1 MAGECKQLTP
11 PPAAGHNTKE
21 VSQLARRKSEDSY
34 TLPDLQARGLAAL
47 CEEFFAMPGVEE
59 EYQAWLE
66 AKKGKKSG
74 VRAMWGIHEISELN
88 TNRLLREKLNQ
99 GKRIKYLL

>member
-11 PPAAGHNTKE
+11 PPAGHNTKE

-74 VRAMWGIHEISELN
+74 VRATPHPPVAGTPLEGEPYEVTAL
-88 TNRLLREKLNQ
+88 
-99 GKRIKYLL
+99 

>member
-1 MAGECKQLTP
+1 MMAATIP
-11 PPAAGHNTKE
+11 PPAGHNTKE

-47 CEEFFAMPGVEE
+47 CEEFFAIPGVEE

-66 AKKGKKSG
+66 AKKGKKRGSG
-74 VRAMWGIHEISELN
+74 RQESHPSPSYGGSSPLGEPINGGVAL
-88 TNRLLREKLNQ
+88 
-99 GKRIKYLL
+99 

>member
-1 MAGECKQLTP
+1 MAATIP
-11 PPAAGHNTKE
+11 PPAGHNTKE
-21 VSQLARRKSEDSY
+21 VSQLARRKSEDCY

-66 AKKGKKSG
+66 AKKGKKRSKG
-74 VRAMWGIHEISELN
+74 ATPQSAALTAPLEG
-88 TNRLLREKLNQ
+88 
-99 GKRIKYLL
+99 GA